1 MRVRWRSDDP
11 VPQTD
16 LALEASEF
24 LRARAAQEIPGL
36 TVQEQSRNGI
46 TVTRVAVETAAAAT
60 LSGKPPGRYVTIE
73 APGLTD
79 NDRALHQET
88 SEAVA
93 AEVGR
98 LVACDPKAAILVT
111 GLGNWQVTP
120 DSLGPRVVGQLL
132 VTRHLQEYAPPEL
145 MGGLRAV
152 CAVAPGVLGLTG
164 IETGEILRGVV
175 ERVRPK
181 MVLAVDSLAARNV
194 GRIMTTVQI
203 ADTGIHPGSGV
214 GNRRLGITEETLGV
228 PVVAIGV
235 PTVVHAGVIAGD
247 LLEELVGQ
255 LERDPR
261 FRDSLGPIAESVRGW
276 LSESAS
282 GGRMRELVVTPKQ
295 IDGMIRQVARVV
307 AGGLNLAL
315 HPGIDADD
323 LARYLN
329 L

>member
-1 MRVRWRSDDP
+1 MRTRPRWDDP
-11 VPQTD
+11 LPQTD
-16 LALEASEF
+16 LALEVSEF
-24 LRARAAQEIPGL
+24 LRAREASEIPGL
-36 TVQEQSRNGI
+36 TVREQSRNGI
-46 TVTRVAVETAAAAT
+46 TVTRVAVETEVAASI
-60 LSGKPPGRYVTIE
+60 SGKPPGQYITIE
-73 APGLTD
+73 APGLTE
-79 NDRALHQET
+79 NDRELHQET
-88 SEAVA
+88 SEALA
-93 AEVGR
+93 QEVGR
-98 LVACDPKAAILVT
+98 LVACDPQAAVLVT

-120 DSLGPRVVGQLL
+120 DSLGPRVIGQLL

-164 IETGEILRGVV
+164 IETGEILKGVV
-175 ERVRPK
+175 DRVQPR
-181 MVLAVDSLAARNV
+181 MVLAIDSLAARSV
-194 GRIMTTVQI
+194 GRIMTTIQI

-228 PVVAIGV
+228 PVVAVGV
-235 PTVVHAGVIAGD
+235 PTVVHAAVIAGD
-247 LLEELVGQ
+247 LLEELVEQ
-255 LERDPR
+255 LERDIR
-261 FRDSLGPIAESVRGW
+261 FRESREQVADTVRGW
-276 LSESAS
+276 LRDGASA
-282 GGRMRELVVTPKQ
+282 GNMRDLVVTPKQ

>member
-1 MRVRWRSDDP
+1 
-11 VPQTD
+11 
-16 LALEASEF
+16 
-24 LRARAAQEIPGL
+24 
-36 TVQEQSRNGI
+36 
-46 TVTRVAVETAAAAT
+46 
-60 LSGKPPGRYVTIE
+60 
-73 APGLTD
+73 
-79 NDRALHQET
+79 
-88 SEAVA
+88 
-93 AEVGR
+93 
-98 LVACDPKAAILVT
+98 
-111 GLGNWQVTP
+111 NWQVTP

-132 VTRHLQEYAPPEL
+132 VTRHLQQSAPPEL

-175 ERVRPK
+175 DRVRPK
-181 MVLAVDSLAARNV
+181 MVLAVDSLAARKV

-255 LERDPR
+255 LEQDIR
-261 FRDSLGPIAESVRGW
+261 FRESLGQIAESVRGW
-276 LSESAS
+276 LSERGSS
-282 GGRMRELVVTPKQ
+282 GNMRELVVTPKQ

-323 LARYLN
+323 LAQYLN